1 MSINNLAG
9 LLGVIAIL
17 ALTIL
22 IGAYSRKFS
31 RTTSDFYV
39 ASRAARPW
47 WNASAIGGEY
57 LASASYL
64 GVAGL
69 IAVAGR
75 DALLI
80 PLGYTAGFLLLVMF
94 VAAPIR
100 RSNAYTLPD
109 FAQSRFGSLG
119 VRRVTAI
126 VSIMI
131 CGTYVVPQLHGA
143 ALTVEVAA
151 GLPPWTGSAAVAVVV
166 CLSVVTGGMR
176 SITFVQAIQF
186 WFKVTALAFPLLFM
200 VFALMAKE
208 NGFAALGTAFESL
221 PGDSPRTSPYRT
233 ISLLMALI
241 LGTVGLPHVLAR
253 FYTSPDGSAA
263 RRTGVIVLF
272 LVAAFYLLPTSY
284 GILGRALAR
293 AGQQEDADALVL
305 RLPDLLLDGVTGAV
319 LSAVVAAGAFSAFL
333 ATTSGLIVALAAV
346 VSQEFFHSDVVGF
359 QGAAIISSG
368 STLAVSLLTSS
379 VSLVDTVALIFAFSA
394 ATIVPMLI
402 LGIWWQHLTPA
413 GAVAGMITGG
423 SLVVTALVFH
433 TFIGN
438 AFGLVSDL
446 LAQPAAWAV
455 PLSFT
460 VMVVVS
466 LGTSPPNPA
475 RVERFMRQIH
485 RPDHEG
491 QATAHRKQDRKWA

>member
-1 MSINNLAG
+1 MNNVAG
-9 LLGVIAIL
+9 LLGLLVIL

-22 IGAYSRKFS
+22 IGVYSRKFS

-75 DALLI
+75 NALLI
-80 PLGYTAGFLLLVMF
+80 PLGYTAGFLLLLMF
-94 VAAPIR
+94 VAAPLR

-109 FAQSRFGSLG
+109 FAQARFGSLA

-151 GLPPWTGSAAVAVVV
+151 GLPPWTGSAAVAAVV
-166 CLSVVTGGMR
+166 CLTVVTGGMR

-186 WFKVTALAFPLLFM
+186 WFKVAAMAFPLAFM
-200 VFALMAKE
+200 AFALMGRE
-208 NGFAALGTAFESL
+208 NGLAAVSMAFERL
-221 PGDSPRTSPYRT
+221 PGDSAEASPYRT
-233 ISLLMALI
+233 VSLLMALI
-241 LGTVGLPHVLAR
+241 LGTIGLPHVLAR
-253 FYTSPDGSAA
+253 FYTSPDGGSA
-263 RRTGVIVLF
+263 RRTGTIVPC
-272 LVAAFYLLPTSY
+272 LVAGFYLLPMSY
-284 GILGRALAR
+284 GVLGRAFMPAVR
-293 AGQQEDADALVL
+293 QGEADALVL
-305 RLPDLLLDGVTGAV
+305 LLPDLLLDGVPGAA

-346 VSQEFFHSDVVGF
+346 VSQEFFHSDVAGF
-359 QGAAIISSG
+359 QWAAIISSA
-368 STLAVSLLTSS
+368 STLAVSLFTSS
-379 VSLVDTVALIFAFSA
+379 VSLVETVALIFAFSA

-402 LGIWWQHLTPA
+402 LGIWWPRLTPS
-413 GAVAGMITGG
+413 GAAAGMISGG
-423 SLVVTALVFH
+423 SLVVTALVIH
-433 TFIGN
+433 TIMGST
-438 AFGLVSDL
+438 AGPVSDL

-455 PLSFT
+455 PTSFAI
-460 VMVVVS
+460 MIAVS
-466 LGTSPPNPA
+466 LTSKPTNPA

-485 RPDHEG
+485 RPDFELP
-491 QATAHRKQDRKWA
+491 AKSHRKRDNTWT